1 MKTIEY
7 RRNKIR
13 IIDQTKLP
21 TKLVY
26 LDIDNIQAL
35 WWAIKKLKVRG
46 APAIGIAAA
55 LGVVLAAN
63 RSNSKTYQGLFR
75 DIKKT
80 ISYLKKSRPTAV
92 NLFWALERMQVKLNC
107 SIDKNIACLK
117 KELLSEAMKIIRED
131 QATCRQM
138 GRFGASLVKNG
149 DSLLTH
155 CNAGALATA
164 DYGTALAVFYEAK
177 KEGKK
182 FKVFADETRPL
193 LQGAR
198 LTMWELMQKIGRA
211 SCRERV

>member
-107 SIDKNIACLK
+107 SIDKNIA
-117 KELLSEAMKIIRED
+117 
-131 QATCRQM
+131 
-138 GRFGASLVKNG
+138 
-149 DSLLTH
+149 
-155 CNAGALATA
+155 
-164 DYGTALAVFYEAK
+164 
-177 KEGKK
+177 
-182 FKVFADETRPL
+182 
-193 LQGAR
+193 
-198 LTMWELMQKIGRA
+198 
-211 SCRERV
+211 